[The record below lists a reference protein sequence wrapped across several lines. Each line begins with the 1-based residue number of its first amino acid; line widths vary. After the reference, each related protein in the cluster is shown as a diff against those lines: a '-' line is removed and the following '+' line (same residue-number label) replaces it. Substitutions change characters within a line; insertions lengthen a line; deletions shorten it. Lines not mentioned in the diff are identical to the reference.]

1 MYISDESCRRTAIA
15 YGWIGLGCLLFSAL
29 YECFSHGVYAAP
41 MLCLC
46 LYPWGGGALLFW
58 LIKRIRFRPSISVC
72 RMWHAGMATL
82 TVGSAVTGVVEIY
95 GTDCPYLLV
104 YYIVGGVL
112 CAGGA
117 LLGCIRHQKKN
128 HRCD

>member
-1 MYISDESCRRTAIA
+1 
-15 YGWIGLGCLLFSAL
+15 
-29 YECFSHGVYAAP
+29 
-41 MLCLC
+41 
-46 LYPWGGGALLFW
+46 
-58 LIKRIRFRPSISVC
+58 
-72 RMWHAGMATL
+72 MWHAGMATL

-95 GTDCPYLLV
+95 GTDCPYLPV